1 MRGNPDP
8 VADAPLSA
16 TYDAVLTDLDGTL
29 IRGSEAIPG
38 AAEALVD
45 AGLPVVYVTN
55 NASKSPAVAAEH
67 LRGLG
72 FDARAEDVMTS
83 AQAAVVM
90 LGGHLPVGS
99 AVLVVGHPSFAEL
112 ARQAGYRTV
121 NGADEDPQAVLQGL
135 SRELCWSDL
144 AEGCLAL
151 RDGALWIASNVDTTL
166 PTERGLMPGNGS
178 LVACLEA
185 ATGRRPL
192 VAGKPAPGVLRAA
205 ADRVSAERPIVVGDR
220 LDTDI
225 QGAVAAGMPA
235 LMVLTGVSGVSD
247 LVDAPV
253 EQRPTHLAED
263 LGAHYRLGREH
274 LEVVGA
280 LVGEGVL
287 RDADPER
294 RGQLLQ
300 GGLPVEGRPHPRRGR
315 HERVEPVVDQRR
327 RGVRA
332 AGQVDRADHGLGRVR
347 EDRGLVAT
355 PGALLAASEQ
365 QVGPEVETARDV
377 GEGSHVDD
385 GGAQLG
391 QLALGLV
398 GVGAIE
404 GVGDDEPQHRVAQ
417 ELQAL
422 VVGQAAVLVGVRPVR
437 QGTRQQRLVD
447 ALSDHLREVVDE
459 GADGPLL
466 RTLRTGRGA

>member
-8 VADAPLSA
+8 VADASLSA
-16 TYDAVLTDLDGTL
+16 TYDAVLADLDGTL

-263 LGAHYRLGREH
+263 LGALNMPESASRILGTPPPVHTVDGRTLVVSRADTDG
-274 LEVVGA
+274 LELARGVLGA
-280 LVGEGVL
+280 LWEHGCT
-287 RDADPER
+287 RIATDDA
-294 RGQLLQ
+294 QL
-300 GGLPVEGRPHPRRGR
+300 GDRIVASGLPVH
-315 HERVEPVVDQRR
+315 
-327 RGVRA
+327 
-332 AGQVDRADHGLGRVR
+332 
-347 EDRGLVAT
+347 
-355 PGALLAASEQ
+355 
-365 QVGPEVETARDV
+365 
-377 GEGSHVDD
+377 
-385 GGAQLG
+385 
-391 QLALGLV
+391 
-398 GVGAIE
+398 
-404 GVGDDEPQHRVAQ
+404 
-417 ELQAL
+417 
-422 VVGQAAVLVGVRPVR
+422 
-437 QGTRQQRLVD
+437 
-447 ALSDHLREVVDE
+447 
-459 GADGPLL
+459 
-466 RTLRTGRGA
+466 